1 MRRLGVLLPTL
12 AACAGL
18 AAGLPGAALAAGD
31 DPAVL
36 GQHIASCAQINLPP
50 GENPPAITCEHDG
63 HVHTFAN
70 FGEMVLHMLEH
81 HG

>member
-1 MRRLGVLLPTL
+1 MTRPGVLLPTL
-12 AACAGL
+12 AASAGL

-31 DPAVL
+31 PAAL
-36 GQHIASCAQINLPP
+36 GRHIAGCAQINLPP

-63 HVHTFAN
+63 HVRAFAN
-70 FGEMVLHMLEH
+70 FGAMVLHMLDH